1 MTVNIAIES
10 HHHWPWFGYHHN
22 LEATHQKIIFDPTKI
37 KTNGTYSVVAGSS
50 LPKGVLCQM
59 LYFVR
64 EQDDDGGRIG
74 WVGVAVGGL

>member
-1 MTVNIAIES
+1 M
-10 HHHWPWFGYHHN
+10 
-22 LEATHQKIIFDPTKI
+22 IFDPTKI

>member
-1 MTVNIAIES
+1 ML
-10 HHHWPWFGYHHN
+10 PP
-22 LEATHQKIIFDPTKI
+22 QKIIFAPTKI
-37 KTNGTYSVVAGSS
+37 KTNGTYTIVAGPS

>member
-1 MTVNIAIES
+1 M
-10 HHHWPWFGYHHN
+10 
-22 LEATHQKIIFDPTKI
+22 IFDLTKI
-37 KTNGTYSVVAGSS
+37 KTSGTYSVVAGPS

>member
-1 MTVNIAIES
+1 MIVD
-10 HHHWPWFGYHHN
+10 
-22 LEATHQKIIFDPTKI
+22 LTKI
-37 KTNGTYSVVAGSS
+37 KTNGTYSVVAGST
-50 LPKGVLCQM
+50 LLKGVLCQM

>member
-1 MTVNIAIES
+1 MD
-10 HHHWPWFGYHHN
+10 
-22 LEATHQKIIFDPTKI
+22 ATPPKKIIFAPTKI
-37 KTNGTYSVVAGSS
+37 KTNGAVVAGPS

-64 EQDDDGGRIG
+64 ELDDDGGRIG